1 LSVKINTSFLVLS
14 ICLWVL
20 GATQLSAK
28 QPEQWYEQK
37 FKQMSLD
44 EKIGQLFMVAAYTNK
59 DAQHIQQLENLIDQY
74 HVGGMCFFQ
83 NDALKQAYM
92 SNYLQ
97 SLSNTPLLIGIDGEW
112 GLAMRLQKTQRFPY
126 AITLGALNDS
136 SSTYAVASEIGKQ
149 MHRLG
154 IHMNFAPDVD
164 INSNPNNPIIGFRSF
179 GENKHRVAM
188 HALAYHR
195 GLLSE
200 GVLGCAKHFPG
211 HGDVYTDSHL
221 DMPEIDKPLSSLDS
235 SELFPYKALIKD
247 GIPSIMTGH
256 LHLPQLD
263 NRPNRP
269 ASLSHLIIDTLLK
282 QQMGFTG
289 LVITDALNMKGVSK
303 YYLAGDLELEAFMAG
318 NDILLFSEHVA
329 EGFDKIKQAIL
340 SGKISEDKL
349 NQSVLKILYWKQRV
363 GLNHYQAIDIN
374 QLQSDLNP
382 SSSSNIIQKVAEGVV
397 GYINTPKQIPMIDAN
412 QTVFIALDAQPGSAW
427 ELAAKAHGIQYLN
440 LPREANSDVI
450 HKLTR
455 NIKPYQNVVISLH
468 QPKVWKQLKS
478 GYSDLDFKN
487 IQTIVNEK
495 PSTIVGFCNPYTL
508 KYLPKNA
515 NIIAAYE
522 DLTEFQMTA
531 SKLLFEHQTTSSHLP
546 IQFQYLSS
554 KSSSSKMDLNQL
566 NLIDGVVDQLLSK
579 KASPGCR
586 VLVLKDGKA
595 VFDKAYGYL
604 NYDKLKKVNDSTVYD
619 IASITKIAATT
630 LAVMKLYENGELH
643 LNKTLKDYLPQAI
656 GTNKADLKI
665 SDILQHRAGLTAWI
679 PFYKESLPH
688 IDSVY
693 AKASDTLY
701 SIKVADQLFML
712 KANKDTI
719 YKRIF
724 ESPLES
730 RVYRY
735 SDLSMILMQLVV
747 EQISGMGLDE
757 YVKTQFYTPMG
768 LTHITYNPWQ
778 HRPLHDIA
786 PTQMDRQFRQQMLC
800 GYVHDPAAAMLG
812 GVSGHA
818 GLFSNAY
825 DLAALMQM
833 LLDSGRY
840 NGKTYL
846 KLSTIKHFTAYQ
858 NLDSRRGLGFDKP
871 DFSGKTSPAS
881 TKGSSNM
888 FGHTGFTGTCA
899 WADPKHGLVYVFL
912 SNRICPDEENK
923 ELINGNYRTRIQ
935 DIIYKSLGL

>member
-1 LSVKINTSFLVLS
+1 MSVKINTSYFVLS
-14 ICLWVL
+14 LCLWVL
-20 GATQLSAK
+20 GTTQLSAK

-37 FKQMSLD
+37 FKQMNLD

-74 HVGGMCFFQ
+74 HVGGLCFFQ

-136 SSTYAVASEIGKQ
+136 SSTYEVASEIGKQ

-363 GLNHYQAIDIN
+363 GLNNYQAININ

-382 SSSSNIIQKVAEGVV
+382 SSSSTIIQKVAEGVV
-397 GYINTPKQIPMIDAN
+397 GYIKTPKQMSIIDAN
-412 QTVFIALDAQPGSAW
+412 QTVFVALDAQP
-427 ELAAKAHGIQYLN
+427 
-440 LPREANSDVI
+440 
-450 HKLTR
+450 
-455 NIKPYQNVVISLH
+455 
-468 QPKVWKQLKS
+468 
-478 GYSDLDFKN
+478 
-487 IQTIVNEK
+487 
-495 PSTIVGFCNPYTL
+495 
-508 KYLPKNA
+508 
-515 NIIAAYE
+515 
-522 DLTEFQMTA
+522 
-531 SKLLFEHQTTSSHLP
+531 
-546 IQFQYLSS
+546 
-554 KSSSSKMDLNQL
+554 
-566 NLIDGVVDQLLSK
+566 
-579 KASPGCR
+579 
-586 VLVLKDGKA
+586 
-595 VFDKAYGYL
+595 
-604 NYDKLKKVNDSTVYD
+604 
-619 IASITKIAATT
+619 
-630 LAVMKLYENGELH
+630 
-643 LNKTLKDYLPQAI
+643 
-656 GTNKADLKI
+656 
-665 SDILQHRAGLTAWI
+665 
-679 PFYKESLPH
+679 
-688 IDSVY
+688 
-693 AKASDTLY
+693 
-701 SIKVADQLFML
+701 
-712 KANKDTI
+712 
-719 YKRIF
+719 
-724 ESPLES
+724 
-730 RVYRY
+730 
-735 SDLSMILMQLVV
+735 
-747 EQISGMGLDE
+747 
-757 YVKTQFYTPMG
+757 
-768 LTHITYNPWQ
+768 
-778 HRPLHDIA
+778 
-786 PTQMDRQFRQQMLC
+786 
-800 GYVHDPAAAMLG
+800 
-812 GVSGHA
+812 
-818 GLFSNAY
+818 
-825 DLAALMQM
+825 
-833 LLDSGRY
+833 
-840 NGKTYL
+840 
-846 KLSTIKHFTAYQ
+846 
-858 NLDSRRGLGFDKP
+858 
-871 DFSGKTSPAS
+871 
-881 TKGSSNM
+881 
-888 FGHTGFTGTCA
+888 
-899 WADPKHGLVYVFL
+899 
-912 SNRICPDEENK
+912 
-923 ELINGNYRTRIQ
+923 
-935 DIIYKSLGL
+935 

>member
-1 LSVKINTSFLVLS
+1 LSVKKNQLILILS
-14 ICLWVL
+14 ICLTAFGIPKIW
-20 GATQLSAK
+20 AK
-28 QPEQWYEQK
+28 PPEQWYEQK

-59 DAQHIQQLENLIDQY
+59 DAQHIQQLENLIEQY
-74 HVGGMCFFQ
+74 HVGGLCFFQ
-83 NDALKQAYM
+83 NDALKQAYLT
-92 SNYLQ
+92 NYLQ
-97 SLSNTPLLIGIDGEW
+97 SISNTPLFIGIDGEW

-136 SSTYAVASEIGKQ
+136 SSTYEVASEIGKQ

-164 INSNPNNPIIGFRSF
+164 INANPNNPIIGFRSF
-179 GENKHRVAM
+179 GENKYRVAM

-211 HGDVYTDSHL
+211 HGDVFTDSHH
-221 DMPEIDKPLSSLDS
+221 DMPEVDKPLTSLDS
-235 SELFPYKALIKD
+235 SELFPYKVLIKD
-247 GIPSIMTGH
+247 GIPAVMTGH
-256 LHLPQLD
+256 LHLPQID

-269 ASLSHLIIDTLLK
+269 ASLSNLLIDSLLK
-282 QQMGFTG
+282 QKMGFTG

-303 YYLAGDLELEAFMAG
+303 YYVAGELELEAFMAG

-329 EGFDKIKQAIL
+329 EGFEKIKQAII

-349 NQSVLKILYWKQRV
+349 NKSVLKILYWKQRV
-363 GLNHYQAIDIN
+363 GLNNYQDVIIDH
-374 QLQSDLNP
+374 LLSDLNP
-382 SSSSNIIQKVAEGVV
+382 SSSSQIIQKVADGVV
-397 GYINTPKQIPMIDAN
+397 GYVNTPKEKPNFDSS
-412 QTVFIALDAQPGSAW
+412 QTVIIALDAPANISW
-427 ELAAKAHGIQYLN
+427 ELSAKAHSVRYLN
-440 LPREANSDVI
+440 LPRDANGEQI
-450 HKLTR
+450 QKIIR
-455 NIKPYQNVVISLH
+455 NIKPFQSIVISMH

-478 GYSDLDFKN
+478 GYSELDFKN
-487 IQTIVNEK
+487 IQLISNQK
-495 PSTIVGFCNPYTL
+495 PTTIVGFCNPYTL
-508 KYLPKNA
+508 KYLPKNS

-522 DLTEFQMTA
+522 DVTEFHNTA
-531 SKLLFEHQTTSSHLP
+531 FKRIFENETVCSHLP
-546 IQFQYLSS
+546 VQYLSQS
-554 KSSSSKMDLNQL
+554 TKNTNTSIDLNQL
-566 NLIDGVVDQLLSK
+566 NLIDGVVDQLLNK

-586 VLVLKDGKA
+586 VLVLKDGKTL
-595 VFDKAYGYL
+595 FDKSYGYL
-604 NYDKLKKVNDSTVYD
+604 NYDKAQKVIDSTMYD

-630 LAVMKLYENGELH
+630 LAVMKLYENGQLQ
-643 LNKTLKDYLPQAI
+643 LNKTLKDYLPSAI

-693 AKASDTLY
+693 AKASDSIF
-701 SIKVADQLFML
+701 SIKVADQFYML

-730 RVYRY
+730 KVYRY

-747 EQISGMGLDE
+747 EHITGMGLDE
-757 YVKTQFYTPMG
+757 YINNQFYKPMG

-786 PTQMDRQFRQQMLC
+786 PTQMDRQFRQQMIC

-818 GLFSNAY
+818 GLFSTAY

-840 NGKTYL
+840 KSNTYL

-888 FGHTGFTGTCA
+888 FGHTGFTGTCT
-899 WADPKHGLVYVFL
+899 WADPKYGLVYVFL

>member
-1 LSVKINTSFLVLS
+1 MHLQ
-14 ICLWVL
+14 
-20 GATQLSAK
+20 QLSANNA
-28 QPEQWYEQK
+28 QPEQWYE
-37 FKQMSLD
+37 FRLKQMSLD

-59 DAQHIQQLENLIDQY
+59 DAQHIQQLESLIENY
-74 HVGGMCFFQ
+74 HVGGLCFFQ
-83 NDALKQAYM
+83 NDALKQAYL

-97 SLSNTPLLIGIDGEW
+97 NLSKTPLMIGIDGEW

-126 AITLGALNDS
+126 AITLGASDDS
-136 SSTYAVASEIGKQ
+136 SLTYQVASDMGKQ
-149 MHRLG
+149 MKRLG
-154 IHMNFAPDVD
+154 IHINFAPDVD

-195 GLLSE
+195 GLLSQ

-211 HGDVYTDSHL
+211 HGDVYTDSHM
-221 DMPEIDKPLSSLDS
+221 DMPEIDKPLTSLDTL
-235 SELFPYKALIKD
+235 ELFPYKALIKD
-247 GIPSIMTGH
+247 GIPSIMTAH
-256 LHLPQLD
+256 LHLTQLD
-263 NRPNRP
+263 ARPNRP
-269 ASLSHLIIDTLLK
+269 ASLSAPIIDTLLK
-282 QQMGFTG
+282 QRLGFNG

-303 YYLAGDLELEAFMAG
+303 YFAPGELELEAFMAG

-329 EGFDKIKQAIL
+329 EGFAQIKQAIE
-340 SGKISEDKL
+340 SGKVSETTL
-349 NQSVLKILYWKQRV
+349 NERVKKILYWKQRV
-363 GLNHYQAIDIN
+363 GLNAYKDIPIQNLLSDIN
-374 QLQSDLNP
+374 PAESSQTLLQ
-382 SSSSNIIQKVAEGVV
+382 VAKSVV
-397 GYINTPKQIPMIDAN
+397 GFIKKPNQTSNIDAN
-412 QTVFIALDAQPGSAW
+412 NTVFVALDPSPGNQW
-427 ELAAKAHGIQYLN
+427 ELNAKSHGIQYISI
-440 LPREANSDVI
+440 PRDAGHEFL
-450 HKLTR
+450 HKVLKTVR
-455 NIKPYQNVVISLH
+455 AHEHVVISLH

-487 IQTIVNEK
+487 IQSIANEK

-508 KYLPKNA
+508 KYLPKQN

-522 DLTEFQMTA
+522 DLPEFHMQA
-531 SKLLFEHQTTSSHLP
+531 GNLLFNHLNTLTHLP
-546 IQFQYLSS
+546 INFQFISS
-554 KSSSSKMDLNQL
+554 INKTAAVDLEQL
-566 NLIDGVVDQLLSK
+566 NLIDGVVEQLLKK

-586 VLVLKDGKA
+586 VLVLKDGKT
-595 VFDKAYGYL
+595 VFDKAYGFL
-604 NYDKLKKVNDSTVYD
+604 NYDKLKSVNDSTVYD
-619 IASITKIAATT
+619 IASITKIASTT
-630 LAVMKLYENGELH
+630 LAVMKLYESGQLH
-643 LNKTLKDYLPQAI
+643 LNKSLKDYLPQSV

-679 PFYKESLPH
+679 PFYKEALPH
-688 IDSVY
+688 IDSVFTS
-693 AKASDTLY
+693 AVDSSY
-701 SIKVADQLFML
+701 SIKVANQFYML
-712 KANKDTI
+712 KANRDTI

-724 ESPLES
+724 DSPLES
-730 RVYRY
+730 KIYRY
-735 SDLSMILMQLVV
+735 SDLSMMLMQLVV
-747 EQISGMGLDE
+747 EQITGMGLDQ
-757 YVKTQFYTPMG
+757 YVKTTFYSPMG

-778 HRPLHDIA
+778 HKPLHDIA

-825 DLAALMQM
+825 DLGAIMQM

-840 NGKTYL
+840 KGKTYL

-881 TKGSSNM
+881 TKGSSGM

-899 WADPKHGLVYVFL
+899 WADPKYGLVYVFL

-923 ELINGNYRTRIQ
+923 ELINGNYRSRIQ